1 MSSLRRQ
8 VFARVLAIAGSPSQR
23 SRSSLLLRHAAGILQ
38 SRGLAVGELGLR
50 DIPAEELIEGHY
62 AGAAANALRARV
74 AAADAVLIST
84 PVYQASFSGGLKAVL
99 DLLDPKALAGKVV
112 LPIATGG
119 SPAHLLALEYG
130 LKPVLSALG
139 ARHILPGDFQIGIRF
154 VVAEQNVIARLQGLD
169 QVIFKQQRL
178 GFAARDR
185 RLQPHDAFDH
195 HCRARTGQRLL
206 EIAGDALLEVA
217 SLADVQQIVVRI
229 EVAVYAWQMRKFGD
243 GLENGRARIRS
254 SGIRHRRNQ
263 PSGGGSQRF
272 RGLFRSTIARVIL

>member
-1 MSSLRRQ
+1 MSSLRRL
-8 VFARVLAIAGSPSQR
+8 VSARILAIAGSPSQR
-23 SRSSLLLRHAAGILQ
+23 SRSSVLLRHAAGILQ
-38 SRGLAVGELGLR
+38 SRGLGVGELGLR

-139 ARHILPGDFQIGIRF
+139 ARHILAGVYATDAQVRVDESGAGEID
-154 VVAEQNVIARLQGLD
+154 AEVR
-169 QVIFKQQRL
+169 QRL
-178 GFAARDR
+178 EDSVERVSEQMLPRGTVPNESYDLGRLALAGGFS
-185 RLQPHDAFDH
+185 
-195 HCRARTGQRLL
+195 
-206 EIAGDALLEVA
+206 V
-217 SLADVQQIVVRI
+217 
-229 EVAVYAWQMRKFGD
+229 
-243 GLENGRARIRS
+243 
-254 SGIRHRRNQ
+254 
-263 PSGGGSQRF
+263 
-272 RGLFRSTIARVIL
+272 